1 MAMYFTTERPPRL
14 VFESWSIEQDWDY
27 NLACVI
33 LFALSTFSLWLRV
46 YRGNSEARLHGA
58 RSNGYASRFK
68 TLPSSV
74 TVFLS
79 GCYSNASLGQLLFPI
94 YLRSDHA

>member
-1 MAMYFTTERPPRL
+1 MSDHGSEGGHAMAMYFTTERPPRL
-14 VFESWSIEQDWDY
+14 VFESWSIEQDLDY

-33 LFALSTFSLWLRV
+33 LFALSAFSLWLRV

-58 RSNGYASRFK
+58 RSNGYASGLK

-74 TVFLS
+74 TVFL
-79 GCYSNASLGQLLFPI
+79 CTPI
-94 YLRSDHA
+94 LRSGS